1 MKNPLHRWL
10 QAACL
15 LLCAAA
21 APAQAL
27 TMEQALAMASGDAQ
41 SRTAAINEAAAS
53 ADERAAAL
61 IQALADDAVRHTD
74 TQVFVMD
81 GEQGR
86 DPVTG
91 AAVAVPD
98 AAEDVVN
105 NNVMR
110 RALEAAQSAL
120 RLASPDASARAA
132 AADVLL
138 KDPDPSRLPLV
149 EAALAR

>member
-1 MKNPLHRWL
+1 M
-10 QAACL
+10 
-15 LLCAAA
+15 
-21 APAQAL
+21 PAGNN
-27 TMEQALAMASGDAQ
+27 S
-41 SRTAAINEAAAS
+41 
-53 ADERAAAL
+53 
-61 IQALADDAVRHTD
+61 AVRHTD

-149 EAALAR
+149 EAALAREQDAGVKARLELVRAASALASDDPAQRLAAARALGEQRTPATK